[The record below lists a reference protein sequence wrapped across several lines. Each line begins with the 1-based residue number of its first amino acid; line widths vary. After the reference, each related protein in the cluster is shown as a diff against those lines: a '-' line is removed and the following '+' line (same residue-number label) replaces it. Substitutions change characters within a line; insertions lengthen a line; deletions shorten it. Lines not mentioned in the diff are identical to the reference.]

1 MLGPGLRNK
10 QVVTRVVWG
19 SEIHSDQTPHLQE
32 GEGTGCPGK
41 GRAADRRQQ
50 ATIPA
55 ESMRSPLY
63 FICKTRNGSRG
74 PLALRPE
81 AWRLDLAEGTYCMA
95 WTWFGIPL
103 GFPVSNLLSIK
114 KYEKYGN

>member
-10 QVVTRVVWG
+10 QVVTGAVWG
-19 SEIHSDQTPHLQE
+19 GEIHSDQTPHLQE

-50 ATIPA
+50 ATVPA

-63 FICKTRNGSRG
+63 FICKTRNGSHG

-81 AWRLDLAEGTYCMA
+81 AWRLDLAEGAYCMA
-95 WTWFGIPL
+95 WTWFGYPPRVP
-103 GFPVSNLLSIK
+103 GFKSTLCQEV
-114 KYEKYGN
+114 